1 MLKADL
7 RTPLNH
13 VLVAINDLE
22 QARAR
27 EVLWLALDA
36 VDPMPRATVI
46 EGREGETAPPG
57 SDFGALPELSQTPRE
72 SAPRP
77 PEPDD
82 PREAKVLRAVDGLG
96 LCATRA
102 IVGQTGLPHHQVKA
116 VLVKL
121 CAAGA
126 LERVGKGPST
136 KYRRPGRS

>member
-13 VLVAINDLE
+13 VLVAINDLD
-22 QARAR
+22 QAKAR

-36 VDPMPRATVI
+36 VDPMPRAALI
-46 EGREGETAPPG
+46 EGNEGEAVG
-57 SDFGALPELSQTPRE
+57 ADFGALPDVSPAPRVATPRM
-72 SAPRP
+72 

-96 LCATRA
+96 LCATRD

-116 VLVKL
+116 VLVKV
-121 CAAGA
+121 CASGA

-136 KYRRPGRS
+136 KYRRPRRS